1 MKFTTETAWFPCDET
16 LELVCEKFPTLC
28 YFYQSEES
36 GLAEYWTNDQES
48 KYFPEKYIADLCTPD
63 DKWYKEYFVNQ
74 TEVFKWF
81 EVISG
86 QSVESITEI
95 LAIAE
100 QRMKTTILSV
110 TSMNMPQAKTNPM
123 QKTK

>member
-1 MKFTTETAWFPCDET
+1 MKHLNWYVRNSQHYVISINRKSRVWRSTGQMTKRVNT
-16 LELVCEKFPTLC
+16 FPTSTLQT
-28 YFYQSEES
+28 YVLQT
-36 GLAEYWTNDQES
+36 TNGTR
-48 KYFPEKYIADLCTPD
+48 K
-63 DKWYKEYFVNQ
+63 YFVNQ

-100 QRMKTTILSV
+100 QRKDENDNSFCNIYEY
-110 TSMNMPQAKTNPM
+110 AAG
-123 QKTK
+123 

>member
-1 MKFTTETAWFPCDET
+1 M
-16 LELVCEKFPTLC
+16 L
-28 YFYQSEES
+28 FYQSEES

-86 QSVESITEI
+86 QSVESMTEI
-95 LAIAE
+95 LAIAD
-100 QRMKTTILSV
+100 QRKDEHD

>member
-1 MKFTTETAWFPCDET
+1 MMKFPIINRFFPSFKWKVAAVID
-16 LELVCEKFPTLC
+16 
-28 YFYQSEES
+28 
-36 GLAEYWTNDQES
+36 
-48 KYFPEKYIADLCTPD
+48 KYIADLCTPD

-100 QRMKTTILSV
+100 QRKDENDNSFCNIYEY
-110 TSMNMPQAKTNPM
+110 AAG
-123 QKTK
+123 

>member
-63 DKWYKEYFVNQ
+63 DNGTRKYFVNQ

-100 QRMKTTILSV
+100 QRKDENDNSFCNIYEY
-110 TSMNMPQAKTNPM
+110 AAG
-123 QKTK
+123 

>member
-1 MKFTTETAWFPCDET
+1 MFSHEERVKAIQLFLKYDCSYAATIR
-16 LELVCEKFPTLC
+16 ELGYPSVGALR
-28 YFYQSEES
+28 
-36 GLAEYWTNDQES
+36 
-48 KYFPEKYIADLCTPD
+48 
-63 DKWYKEYFVNQ
+63 KWYKEYFVNQ

-100 QRMKTTILSV
+100 QRKDENDNSFCNIYEY
-110 TSMNMPQAKTNPM
+110 AAG
-123 QKTK
+123 